1 MHWYALSVSKQKVAG
16 RDFNRVLWFA
26 DEVHMTG
33 FWGVWLGKAE
43 KQIPRWQSKRPL
55 LLHRKPIQWNLRP
68 EIEPKAALTCL
79 TIMITR
85 RCTCYKVSNSNC
97 HPLPFQDRYHLS
109 SQKVL
114 SSLSLSRTESTS
126 CGPLF
131 NIHSVLSHL
140 SLVAPVV
147 RFFLANL
154 CCFAA
159 AI

>member
-26 DEVHMTG
+26 DEVYMTG

-109 SQKVL
+109 PQKLL

-140 SLVAPVV
+140 SFAPVV